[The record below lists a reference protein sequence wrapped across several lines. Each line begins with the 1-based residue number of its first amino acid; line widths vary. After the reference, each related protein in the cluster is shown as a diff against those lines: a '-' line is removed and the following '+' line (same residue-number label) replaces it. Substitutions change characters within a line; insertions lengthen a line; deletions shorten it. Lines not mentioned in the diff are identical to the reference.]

1 MRVALLGTTV
11 ACVLGFRSGLIRAL
25 VQRGNVVYAFASDYT
40 ENSKHEVALLG
51 AIPIEY
57 KINRSGLNPFSDL
70 ICTLKLIKQFKDLKL
85 DLVFSYFVKPVIF
98 GSFASKLAGVP
109 KSIGMLE
116 GLGYVFTDKEN
127 GSSAKEIFLKKVQL
141 FLYHMSIPLLDSLI
155 FLNHDDPVDLI
166 VNNNI
171 KAKSVHVLGGIG
183 VDLKKFEFSPVNID
197 AISFLFVGRLL
208 NEKGIN
214 EFIDAAKIV
223 KKIHPEVKFVVLGG
237 LDSDNPGSLSKE
249 SLDQLIQDD
258 LIVYSGY
265 VKDVKP
271 WLINSSVF
279 VLPSYREGVPLST
292 QEAMAIGRAVI
303 TTNVPGCRETVI
315 DGKNGFLIP
324 PWSSQVLAEKMIF
337 LIDNPNRIKEMGEES
352 AKIALE
358 KFDEKIVN
366 TKLLELLGISKEG

>member
-51 AIPIEY
+51 AIPIDY

-70 ICTLKLIKQFKDLKL
+70 ICTLKLVNQFKDLEL

-98 GSFASKLAGVP
+98 GSFAAKLAGVP

-116 GLGYVFTDKEN
+116 GLGYVFTDKKN
-127 GSSAKEIFLKKVQL
+127 GSSAKEVFLKKIQL

-258 LIVYSGY
+258 LIIYSGY

-292 QEAMAIGRAVI
+292 QEAMAIGRAII

-337 LIDNPNRIKEMGEES
+337 LIDNPNKIKEMGEES
-352 AKIALE
+352 VKIALE